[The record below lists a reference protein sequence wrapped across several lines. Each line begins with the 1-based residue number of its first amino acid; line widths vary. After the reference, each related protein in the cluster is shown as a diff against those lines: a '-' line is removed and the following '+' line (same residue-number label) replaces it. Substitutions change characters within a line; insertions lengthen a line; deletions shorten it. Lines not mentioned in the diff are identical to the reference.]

1 MKTHILPA
9 VTMIA
14 SVLILASCGQSAA
27 PSSET
32 ADSASDEMR
41 AGADAAGI
49 VKVAQYEF
57 DAENGRRLFVDEGC
71 VICHSVNG
79 VGGTAA
85 YSLDKETFL
94 SEIDPIHFAARMW
107 RGAPEMIKL
116 QEIELGYQIN
126 LNAQEIADLAAFA
139 GNPDEQRKLDI
150 SQVPEDLRNSFLND
164 FVWVTAEFPGGLE
177 EEQD

>member
-1 MKTHILPA
+1 MKHELYFATI
-9 VTMIA
+9 IA
-14 SVLILASCGQSAA
+14 ATAFSLSACNPSADPQAPGQPTTSESV
-27 PSSET
+27 PN
-32 ADSASDEMR
+32 
-41 AGADAAGI
+41 ADAATI
-49 VKVAQYEF
+49 VRVAQYEF
-57 DAENGRRLFVDEGC
+57 DAENGRRLFVEEGC

-85 YSLDKETFL
+85 YPLDKETFL

-150 SQVPEDLRNSFLND
+150 SQVPETVRDSFLND
-164 FVWVTAEFPGGLE
+164 FVWVTAEFPGGVE
-177 EEQD
+177 E

>member
-1 MKTHILPA
+1 MKLHVLPA
-9 VTMIA
+9 TMIIA
-14 SVLILASCGQSAA
+14 SGLFLASCGQSTS
-27 PSSET
+27 PP
-32 ADSASDEMR
+32 SASDNKSAEEVP
-41 AGADAAGI
+41 ASDNSAGI
-49 VKVAQYEF
+49 VRVAQYEF

-85 YSLDKETFL
+85 FSLDKETFL

-150 SQVPEDLRNSFLND
+150 SQVPEDLQNSFLND

-177 EEQD
+177 EEQN